1 MLWRLEGLLLQNS
14 RAPLFPAMEF
24 LSPQKC
30 DSINERVSIIGL
42 THYNLNCLC
51 GTHVPNTTC
60 YVNSFH
66 SQFDNFDL

>member
-1 MLWRLEGLLLQNS
+1 
-14 RAPLFPAMEF
+14 MEF

-30 DSINERVSIIGL
+30 DSIHERVSIIGL
-42 THYNLNCLC
+42 THYNLNYLC